1 MININSSLF
10 IQAGLFI
17 FLMLVL
23 NQLFF
28 KPFLKFL
35 EERQKKITE
44 DEEAAARLQDAAE
57 QRRIQLE
64 EGLRKG
70 NLQALEEKGRIQDAG
85 TDTGKQAIQT
95 TQQEVDTELR
105 TIKAQIVQESEQ
117 ALSELKR
124 GHGQM
129 AQMIAEKILGRELHE
144 EG

>member
-1 MININSSLF
+1 
-10 IQAGLFI
+10 
-17 FLMLVL
+17 L

-28 KPFLKFL
+28 KPFLRFF

-44 DEEAAARLQDAAE
+44 DEGTAVRLHEVAE

-70 NLQALEEKGRIQDAG
+70 NLEALEEKGRIQDAAVHSS
-85 TDTGKQAIQT
+85 KEMIQT

-105 TIKAQIVQESEQ
+105 TIKGQIVQESEQ

-124 GHGQM
+124 SHGQM
-129 AQMIAEKILGRELHE
+129 AQMIAEKILGRKLNK